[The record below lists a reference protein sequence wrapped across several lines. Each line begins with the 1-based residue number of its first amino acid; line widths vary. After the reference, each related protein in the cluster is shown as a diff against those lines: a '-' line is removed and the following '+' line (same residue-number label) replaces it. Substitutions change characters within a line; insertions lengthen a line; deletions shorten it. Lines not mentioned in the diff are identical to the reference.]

1 MNNIRFYLNKYKIF
15 LIISAI
21 FAFLLIIIIININN
35 KESNYIE
42 VSSALGSSLIEDKKI
57 TSSTDDKND
66 NIVENNVI
74 VDIKGYVVNPG
85 VYELS
90 SEKRII
96 DVINMA
102 GGLLEEANT
111 DYINLS
117 KKVIDEMVIIIYSN
131 NEVEKYKVTSDKTIY
146 IEYEC
151 VCPDN
156 INDAC
161 ITEKDK
167 VNTNIDDE
175 NTKEEANSSIFKDN
189 KISINTASIN
199 ELMTLNGIGESKAKA
214 IIKYREENGP
224 FKNIEDIKNVSGIGD
239 SAYEKIKDYIKL

>member
-1 MNNIRFYLNKYKIF
+1 MNSVKFYLEKYKIF
-15 LIISAI
+15 LIIGAI
-21 FAFLLIIIIININN
+21 LIITLIILLLKTNN
-35 KESNYIE
+35 KKSNDIE
-42 VSSALGSSLIEDKKI
+42 VASTLGSSIIQKEE
-57 TSSTDDKND
+57 
-66 NIVENNVI
+66 IVEKNEDENIDSNVI
-74 VDIKGYVVNPG
+74 VDIKGYVSNPG
-85 VYELS
+85 VYSLS
-90 SEKRII
+90 GDKRII

-102 GGLLEEANT
+102 GGLLEDANT

-117 KKVIDEMVIIIYSN
+117 KRVTDEMVIVIYSN
-131 NEVEKYKVTSDKTIY
+131 NEVEKYKKTSDKIIY

-161 ITEKDK
+161 ITDKDT
-167 VNTNIDDE
+167 VNTP
-175 NTKEEANSSIFKDN
+175 ANSESTNDKIDNEDIKDN
-189 KISINTASIN
+189 KISINTATID

-224 FKNIEDIKNVSGIGD
+224 FKKTEDIKNVSGIGD

>member
-1 MNNIRFYLNKYKIF
+1 MNNIKFYLEKYKAF
-15 LIISAI
+15 LIIGVI
-21 FAFLLIIIIININN
+21 FIVALIIIVLKLSSN
-35 KESNYIE
+35 KSDNIE
-42 VSSALGSSLIEDKKI
+42 VTSTLSSSIMQPEKIEEKKEEEYEK
-57 TSSTDDKND
+57 S
-66 NIVENNVI
+66 NVI
-74 VDIKGYVVNPG
+74 VDIKGYVANPG

-90 SEKRII
+90 SDKRII

-102 GGLLEEANT
+102 GGLLEDANT

-117 KKVIDEMVIIIYSN
+117 KKVTDEMIIVIYSN
-131 NEVEKYKVTSDKTIY
+131 NEVEKYKKTSDKIIY

-161 ITEKDK
+161 ITDKDT
-167 VNTNIDDE
+167 VNTTTNSE
-175 NTKEEANSSIFKDN
+175 STKNELDSEDIKDN
-189 KISINTASIN
+189 KISINTATVN

-224 FKNIEDIKNVSGIGD
+224 FEKIEDIKNVSGIGD